1 MGIRWYHNLSW
12 GGQEAT
18 LFFCAQEQ
26 QAAAFS
32 GGVPTVEVH
41 AVPEGV
47 EGVGDVGLVLVG
59 FFGRVRG

>member
-1 MGIRWYHNLSW
+1 MLNLII
-12 GGQEAT
+12 
-18 LFFCAQEQ
+18 LLLCAQEQ

-32 GGVPTVEVH
+32 GGVPAVKVH

-59 FFGRVRG
+59 FLGRVTTQSYSK